1 MKTRNAFRIYRYIVI
16 LVIEVKQIIHHKENK
31 CELNFFQIANFS
43 WLYKNHYARIIIAIA
58 TGNNSAHPYT
68 YLCKNKYL
76 TKEFTTTTTTIVY
89 LRERSSPV
97 EKMISKKLAQFLL

>member
-31 CELNFFQIANFS
+31 SELNFFQIANFS

>member
-1 MKTRNAFRIYRYIVI
+1 M
-16 LVIEVKQIIHHKENK
+16 VIEVKQIIHHKENK

-43 WLYKNHYARIIIAIA
+43 WLYKNHYARIIIEIA

-76 TKEFTTTTTTIVY
+76 TKEFTTTTIIVY